1 MDLNLI
7 ALDTFPYPFGR
18 GPVVRGQ
25 KFQAESE
32 SDAQALVLAGKARVD
47 DGTSDVGAIVEK
59 RKYKTRQM
67 TADA

>member
-7 ALDTFPYPFGR
+7 ALDTFPYPYGG
-18 GPVVRGQ
+18 GPVRRGQ
-25 KFQAESE
+25 KFQAVSE
-32 SDAQALVLAGKARVD
+32 ADAQALVLAGKARVD

-67 TADA
+67 TADT